1 MWRKSWKRISFTP
14 ASFRQGLKNL
24 FAILFGSIYPP
35 VLLQKTIWLF
45 GAFCFQSF
53 RTEYKHKSLY
63 QFLCV
68 LLQGSFQPAC
78 AFVLKPLFTTLFLV
92 LSIKSTDQEQPVEP
106 SLFFQV
112 LFVTFIIIYTRNFV
126 PSSTR
131 DKILSIKIKADRLKI
146 PYI

>member
-1 MWRKSWKRISFTP
+1 
-14 ASFRQGLKNL
+14 
-24 FAILFGSIYPP
+24 
-35 VLLQKTIWLF
+35 
-45 GAFCFQSF
+45 
-53 RTEYKHKSLY
+53 
-63 QFLCV
+63 
-68 LLQGSFQPAC
+68 
-78 AFVLKPLFTTLFLV
+78 LV